1 MLRRER
7 LSSAIVFNYYS
18 PELPSPRYFWWDF
31 SHRKLR
37 GFFYP
42 VPFARCEAGDSISPG
57 GRSPAVRYRQHED
70 GGYWLSWSAR
80 PEPTPSRSMLW
91 ASWPGTRT
99 TDRGMLRDPINDTVA
114 PSHISRRGG
123 HPAPS
128 LPPPSTK
135 SHITL
140 KGSYEMTEN
149 KLSSTKHKSPIYG
162 RDVVWKAPQKKE
174 DPELKVKSYMPAE
187 SAEILIIMCDM
198 IETGEIE
205 WDHSNNQ
212 AELLVDARYGLE
224 IGISNLRK
232 LCSKRGWKL
241 PLS

>member
-1 MLRRER
+1 
-7 LSSAIVFNYYS
+7 
-18 PELPSPRYFWWDF
+18 
-31 SHRKLR
+31 
-37 GFFYP
+37 
-42 VPFARCEAGDSISPG
+42 
-57 GRSPAVRYRQHED
+57 
-70 GGYWLSWSAR
+70 
-80 PEPTPSRSMLW
+80 
-91 ASWPGTRT
+91 
-99 TDRGMLRDPINDTVA
+99 MLRDPINDTVA

-212 AELLVDARYGLE
+212 AELLVDARYG
-224 IGISNLRK
+224 
-232 LCSKRGWKL
+232 
-241 PLS
+241 